1 MIFWSGHCCVHNN
14 LTLDL
19 ALKAKEEHPNAEFVV
34 HPECLKEVVDIADF
48 CGSTSKIIDYIKAS
62 KSKEFIIG
70 TEEGILHKLKTD
82 NPEKVFYLAH
92 EDMICKNMKKIGL
105 EDILESLEN
114 ETYKIELNKE
124 IIDQAS
130 KPLDRMLGL

>member
-1 MIFWSGHCCVHNN
+1 
-14 LTLDL
+14 
-19 ALKAKEEHPNAEFVV
+19 
-34 HPECLKEVVDIADF
+34 
-48 CGSTSKIIDYIKAS
+48 
-62 KSKEFIIG
+62 
-70 TEEGILHKLKTD
+70 
-82 NPEKVFYLAH
+82 
-92 EDMICKNMKKIGL
+92 MKKIGL